1 MAALLHDFNAC
12 RDKKFLKLRSK
23 YGWAGYGL
31 YWAIWEFLGETDTHS
46 IEREEIEELA
56 LSLSTPTDNMIELID
71 FCVSIKL
78 LQQDEGEIFC
88 PGQLKRL
95 KVFEDRREKWRLK
108 KKKQRD
114 SNKRPQGHTRGL
126 PKMSKGERDNTN
138 PKTNT
143 NDNKS
148 KKR

>member
-1 MAALLHDFNAC
+1 MV
-12 RDKKFLKLRSK
+12 
-23 YGWAGYGL
+23 YIGL
-31 YWAIWEFLGETDTHS
+31 SGNFLGETDTHS

-126 PKMSKGERDNTN
+126 LKCPKGKGITLTLKLTLTIINL
-138 PKTNT
+138 
-143 NDNKS
+143 